1 MYIKVITFF
10 CLFVTL
16 YSFPK
21 VHGQEQDKME
31 WWHDA
36 KFGMFIHFGVYA
48 QYGGVYQGHRQ
59 FNKNAEWIL
68 NRCKIPVQE
77 YKATA
82 GQFNPSHFD
91 ANAWVRMAKDAG
103 MKYLIITAKHHD
115 GFALFDSQYSDWDI
129 IDATPYKKD
138 IIAALSKACK
148 EQGLRFGV
156 YYSQSQDWINP
167 GGLVARKLMKEGW
180 PNPDSAAIDAFS
192 KAHQG
197 KWDSLQ
203 LQSDFATYVRQIAAP
218 QVNELITKYDNIDVF
233 WWDTHMGIKREQ
245 ADLFHDIVASKPH
258 IITHDRLSSYHKGDT
273 KTPEQ
278 HIPDRKQLDGTNW
291 EVCMTM
297 NGSWG
302 YHSQDHDWKSPAQM
316 LYNLVDI
323 VSKGGN
329 YLLNIGPDPTGVFPS
344 ESVTRLQKIGQWM
357 KQNGEAIYGADANPL
372 HELPWDGRIT
382 SKVEN
387 KKTILYVHILKP
399 QIDGIY
405 VIPDV
410 PYKVKKARLL
420 SGNKKV
426 KVSRKKD
433 NITFRIAKNDIME
446 PITVVKLEVEGYITP
461 ISHNGKGMNSGALD

>member
-1 MYIKVITFF
+1 
-10 CLFVTL
+10 
-16 YSFPK
+16 
-21 VHGQEQDKME
+21 
-31 WWHDA
+31 
-36 KFGMFIHFGVYA
+36 
-48 QYGGVYQGHRQ
+48 
-59 FNKNAEWIL
+59 
-68 NRCKIPVQE
+68 
-77 YKATA
+77 
-82 GQFNPSHFD
+82 
-91 ANAWVRMAKDAG
+91 
-103 MKYLIITAKHHD
+103 
-115 GFALFDSQYSDWDI
+115 
-129 IDATPYKKD
+129 
-138 IIAALSKACK
+138 
-148 EQGLRFGV
+148 
-156 YYSQSQDWINP
+156 
-167 GGLVARKLMKEGW
+167 
-180 PNPDSAAIDAFS
+180 
-192 KAHQG
+192 
-197 KWDSLQ
+197 
-203 LQSDFATYVRQIAAP
+203 
-218 QVNELITKYDNIDVF
+218 
-233 WWDTHMGIKREQ
+233 MGIKREQ

-258 IITHDRLSSYHKGDT
+258 IITNDRLSSYHKGDT

-433 NITFRIAKNDIME
+433 NITFRIAKNEIME